1 MLDFHKSSCHVLK
14 LIYVDNSN
22 YTCINH
28 HTPILSVCK
37 PYVDRREVKKYII
50 KQILLFIQKNL
61 KFYLILVLVT

>member
-1 MLDFHKSSCHVLK
+1 MLDFHKSSCHELK

-28 HTPILSVCK
+28 HTAILSLCK